1 MVSDRTVQTA
11 WPHVRSTARPSDL
24 PGATPSKPHELIH
37 TNSSKLDNR
46 TNKHTHVTRT
56 SNIYEPF
63 SRSNKPMTSSRI
75 QAIIL
80 SSAVLL
86 TPSFAPVFAQTN
98 SSTTGSGGNSTAGDT
113 GMNRSG
119 MSGMTGSAKDKKFLM
134 TAAQGGLAEIQL
146 GQLATQKSNNQQVKD
161 FGQKMITDHTQLNDQ
176 MKPIAQ
182 SMGVPVPTSP
192 SPKDQA
198 EATKLSALSG
208 ESFDKAY
215 IAYMVKDHQKDV
227 REFKA
232 EEAST
237 QDPTL
242 KTTVAQGLTVIEGH
256 LQMAETL
263 AKTNGVKGGQSNHS
277 TSPSGQ

>member
-1 MVSDRTVQTA
+1 
-11 WPHVRSTARPSDL
+11 
-24 PGATPSKPHELIH
+24 
-37 TNSSKLDNR
+37 
-46 TNKHTHVTRT
+46 
-56 SNIYEPF
+56 
-63 SRSNKPMTSSRI
+63 MTSSRMNSSRI
-75 QAIIL
+75 HAIVL

-86 TPSFAPVFAQTN
+86 TPSFAQTN
-98 SSTTGSGGNSTAGDT
+98 STTGSGGNSTAGDT
-113 GMNRSG
+113 SMKRSG
-119 MSGMTGSAKDKKFLM
+119 MSATSGSAKDKKFLM

-161 FGQKMITDHTQLNDQ
+161 FGQKMVTDHTQLNDQ

-208 ESFDKAY
+208 DSFDKAY

-232 EEAST
+232 EEATT

-256 LQMAETL
+256 LQMAENL
-263 AKTNGVKGGQSNHS
+263 AKTNGVKSGQTNHS